1 MKIAKEKRNRKK
13 IIKAAGVS
21 LGLLLIFY
29 ILLVNFLVSAALVPS
44 FMEKLEAF
52 ERITEESYAAQV
64 QTSDIKGNRQIALN
78 ETREWLE
85 TAEHKKLSVETE
97 DGYRLI
103 AEEFPAGNSGAPE
116 ELSAEK
122 PEIEEEA
129 SAGMP
134 EEMSAGVPEE
144 LSAEKRGIEE
154 GTSAGTPKES
164 GLEEGSFG
172 TGKSAGEK
180 NHKWVLLLH
189 GYTGWKEEMY
199 PFAYWYHKQGYHALV
214 PDLRCQ
220 GESEGDFIGMGWT
233 DHFDCMLWI
242 DYILSQDEE
251 AQIVI
256 HGQSMGA
263 AAALMMTG
271 EELPGQIQAVIS
283 DCAYTDAY
291 SMFGEKIKDWF
302 GLPAFPL
309 VDSACLMLRL
319 RGGYNLKDAS
329 ALEAVR
335 KSKTPTLFI
344 HGDSDAM
351 ISVQM
356 SRELYEAAACEKEL
370 LIVEGAGHGQAQEK
384 DPDTYYQTI
393 EEFLELHVGAD
404 AN

>member
-1 MKIAKEKRNRKK
+1 M
-13 IIKAAGVS
+13 
-21 LGLLLIFY
+21 
-29 ILLVNFLVSAALVPS
+29 
-44 FMEKLEAF
+44 
-52 ERITEESYAAQV
+52 
-64 QTSDIKGNRQIALN
+64 
-78 ETREWLE
+78 
-85 TAEHKKLSVETE
+85 
-97 DGYRLI
+97 
-103 AEEFPAGNSGAPE
+103 
-116 ELSAEK
+116 
-122 PEIEEEA
+122 
-129 SAGMP
+129 
-134 EEMSAGVPEE
+134 
-144 LSAEKRGIEE
+144 
-154 GTSAGTPKES
+154 
-164 GLEEGSFG
+164 
-172 TGKSAGEK
+172 
-180 NHKWVLLLH
+180 LLLH

-220 GESEGDFIGMGWT
+220 GESQGDFIGMGWT

-263 AAALMMTG
+263 ATALMMTG
-271 EELPGQIQAVIS
+271 EELPGQIQAVVS
-283 DCAYTDAY
+283 DSAYTDAY

-329 ALEAVR
+329 ALEAVQ
-335 KSKTPTLFI
+335 KSGTPTLFI

-370 LIVEGAGHGQAQEK
+370 LIVEGAGHGQTQEK
-384 DPDTYYQTI
+384 DPDTYYNTI
-393 EEFLELHVGAD
+393 KEFLELYVSAD
-404 AN
+404 